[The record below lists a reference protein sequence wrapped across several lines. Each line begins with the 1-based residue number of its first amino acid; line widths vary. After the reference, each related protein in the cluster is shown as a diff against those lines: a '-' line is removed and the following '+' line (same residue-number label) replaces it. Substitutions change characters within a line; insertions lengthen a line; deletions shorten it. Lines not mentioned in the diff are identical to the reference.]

1 MNRTT
6 HMRAIIRGGLRDLAS
21 DPQLLTAIAEEL
33 TDSGGDAITRDDLLN
48 GLLDR
53 MIDRAAGPAASRAV
67 VRECIYALAWAL
79 HWSNRR
85 SLPVAEAFKIIRA
98 APQDQSYAPE
108 EIYRALVSSGALVE
122 IGGVQAQ
129 LSHLDL
135 QAYAAARALRRRP
148 DMQTRLADV
157 MVMAGFPER
166 LAWWSPVVTGLSQ
179 RVDSLSDLAPIWTM
193 LSSEVSGPQAIL
205 AARCLGAFVQSQ
217 RQSRNLLARLSARAD
232 DEAGR
237 STLLDSI
244 LIELD
249 PRFEPS
255 PATRALLAEALA
267 QLPYPKVRA
276 ALRRQISERV
286 LLIDEHWQYER
297 PIVRIA
303 AARSLRDMAGGA
315 RGTDDGGIDELLR
328 AWRAGDAA
336 TLLEAIDNQERGAE
350 ERTLAAFALSD
361 LSDQPGVQ
369 KRLVELLAAALAGA
383 PELPLRTEILV
394 VGIVGACAGLRPALI
409 AWLYSRMHSASIPL
423 VAGIARVALA
433 RALACGQADGLP
445 GDADAVAKELE
456 AQARQIIEEPI
467 AGDAPMVATLR
478 RLAIEALVW
487 MGAATSD
494 SEPPAAISSWPVA
507 LRRSWWDAVG
517 V

>member
-1 MNRTT
+1 
-6 HMRAIIRGGLRDLAS
+6 
-21 DPQLLTAIAEEL
+21 
-33 TDSGGDAITRDDLLN
+33 
-48 GLLDR
+48 
-53 MIDRAAGPAASRAV
+53 
-67 VRECIYALAWAL
+67 
-79 HWSNRR
+79 
-85 SLPVAEAFKIIRA
+85 
-98 APQDQSYAPE
+98 
-108 EIYRALVSSGALVE
+108 
-122 IGGVQAQ
+122 
-129 LSHLDL
+129 
-135 QAYAAARALRRRP
+135 
-148 DMQTRLADV
+148 
-157 MVMAGFPER
+157 
-166 LAWWSPVVTGLSQ
+166 
-179 RVDSLSDLAPIWTM
+179 
-193 LSSEVSGPQAIL
+193 
-205 AARCLGAFVQSQ
+205 VQSQ

-249 PRFEPS
+249 PRFEPN

-276 ALRRQISERV
+276 ALRRQIGERV

-303 AARSLRDMAGGA
+303 AARSLRDMAGGT

-336 TLLEAIDNQERGAE
+336 TLLEAIDNQGRGAE
-350 ERTLAAFALSD
+350 ERSLAAFALSD

-369 KRLVELLAAALAGA
+369 KRLVELLLRPDGDGPKKEWQSVQASIADALVLEADAALAELLAAALAGA

-433 RALACGQADGLP
+433 RALACGQAEGLP
-445 GDADAVAKELE
+445 GDADAVAKELK
-456 AQARQIIEEPI
+456 AQAQQIIEEPI